1 MHTVLSTLLF
11 EHDLRLVALAGL
23 VCALASFAGISILH
37 HARRSSAHARY
48 IWLAV
53 AAVAVGFGV
62 WSTHFIAMIAFRP
75 DVPVGYDLLG
85 TVVSLVIAIV
95 ITGGGLWIAAI
106 GRGKADFAL
115 GGAVAGFGISAMHY
129 TGMASLIIG
138 GEIQW
143 DLALMAVSVLFGMGL
158 GLAAF
163 VLSASGRG
171 LGWRLGGAG
180 VLTLAICA
188 MHFTAMGAVNLDNCY
203 SIVAEGDIS
212 PAYLSMA
219 VGIAGILI
227 VGLALGGMMLDRHE
241 RRRAARET
249 DRMRLL
255 ADAAVDGLIVT
266 DGERVLTANSSF
278 QRMIDADG
286 IDVTG
291 CPLAELF
298 PATALTELLA
308 RPDVRLETE
317 LGDGSGRVIPVEAV
331 LRPVEY
337 AGRQRSAIAIRDLS
351 ARKKDEQQI
360 RFLAHHDSLTGLA
373 NRAAFNRQLQKE
385 MSTARR
391 LGQSVAVLCL
401 DLDRFKEVNDLFGHG
416 AGDSML
422 CAVAERLTGV
432 LEDGQTCSRLGG
444 DEFAVIVPE
453 IDGPAQAGR
462 VAEAIMEAFRDHNLE
477 SGSGALISAS
487 IGIALYPDN
496 AETAQALIANA
507 DTALYRAKQD
517 GRGVYRFFEAQMG
530 AAVREKRLLENDLR
544 AALARNELT
553 LVFQPQV
560 GVASGEV
567 TGFEALIRWAHPS
580 RGEVSPSVFIPIAEE
595 SGLILAV
602 GDWVMLE
609 ACAEA
614 ARWTNRLPVAVN
626 VSPVQLH
633 SADFLPNL
641 ETILA
646 QTGLAPE
653 RLEIEITETALIRD
667 LARTIATLDRVK
679 ALGVRVA
686 MDDFGTGYS
695 SLANLRAFAFDKIKV
710 DQSFIR
716 SVDHSDQSA
725 AIVRA
730 VLGLGSGLKLP
741 VVAEG
746 VERLEELEFLRAE
759 ACAEVQGYFFSRPA
773 PIGDFAAITSGRNR
787 SLLTANGTAAP
798 ARIAV

>member
-1 MHTVLSTLLF
+1 MHTVFYTLFF
-11 EHDLRLVALAGL
+11 EHDLRLVALAGII
-23 VCALASFAGISILH
+23 CALASFAGISILH
-37 HARRSSAHARY
+37 HAKRTSASARY
-48 IWLAV
+48 VWLAV

-62 WSTHFIAMIAFRP
+62 WCTHFIAVLAFRQ
-75 DVPVGYDLLG
+75 DIPVGYDLLG
-85 TVVSLVIAIV
+85 TAMSLVIAIV

-106 GRGKADFAL
+106 GKGKADFAL

-129 TGMASLIIG
+129 TGMAALIIG
-138 GEIQW
+138 GEIEW
-143 DLALMAVSVLFGMGL
+143 DLGLMAVSVLLGMGL
-158 GLAAF
+158 GLVAF
-163 VLSASGRG
+163 VVSASGRG
-171 LGWRLGGAG
+171 VGWRLGGAG

-188 MHFTAMGAVNLDNCY
+188 MHFTAMGAANLDNCY
-203 SIVAEGDIS
+203 SVVTEGDAT
-212 PAYLSMA
+212 PANLSMA
-219 VGIAGILI
+219 VGVAGILI
-227 VGLALGGMMLDRHE
+227 VGLALGGMMLDMHE

-255 ADAAVDGLIVT
+255 ADAAVEGLIVT
-266 DGERVLTANSSF
+266 DGQRVLTANASF
-278 QRMIDADG
+278 HRLIDAEGVD
-286 IDVTG
+286 IAG
-291 CPLAELF
+291 CPLDELFSRTALAELF
-298 PATALTELLA
+298 A

-317 LGDGSGRVIPVEAV
+317 LSDGAGRVLPIEAI

-337 AGRQRSAIAIRDLS
+337 AGVERSAIAVRDLS

-360 RFLAHHDSLTGLA
+360 RFLAHHDPLTGLA
-373 NRAAFNRQLQKE
+373 NRAAFNRQLHKE
-385 MSTARR
+385 MAAARR
-391 LGQSVAVLCL
+391 LGQSFAVLCL

-422 CAVAERLTGV
+422 QAVAECLVGA
-432 LEDGQTCSRLGG
+432 LGEGQTCSRLGG
-444 DEFAVIVPE
+444 DEFAVIVP
-453 IDGPAQAGR
+453 DAGGPARAGR
-462 VAEAIMEAFRDHNLE
+462 VAEAIMEAFHRHNTT
-477 SGSGALISAS
+477 SNSGALISAS

-496 AETAQALIANA
+496 AETAEALVNNA

-544 AALARNELT
+544 VALARGELT

-560 GVASGEV
+560 GVETGQV
-567 TGFEALIRWAHPS
+567 TGFEALVRWAHPA
-580 RGEVSPSVFIPIAEE
+580 RGDVSPSVFIPVAEE

-602 GDWVMLE
+602 GDWVMRR
-609 ACAEA
+609 ACTEA

-633 SADFLPNL
+633 AGDFVANL
-641 ETILA
+641 AAILR
-646 QTGLAPE
+646 QTGLDPA

-667 LARTIATLDRVK
+667 LARTIATLEGIK

-716 SVDHSDQSA
+716 SVDRSDQSA

-746 VERLEELEFLRAE
+746 VERFEELEFLRRE

-773 PIGDFAAITSGRNR
+773 PIEEFEAITSGRER
-787 SLLTANGTAAP
+787 SLFSP
-798 ARIAV
+798 ASLPTRLAV